1 MKSFR
6 EILSEKSPEEIFK
19 TPQKLRLNI
28 GGTPSST
35 RNPSTGGIV
44 KKVVGK
50 PKPTGSSP
58 AEVAKRA
65 KRFSQAFGTPTGADP
80 RTGAPTYT
88 PPKELTDLPSSRTG
102 GTPKP
107 EAYGK
112 VEVGGLEKKRAI
124 RTAEVP
130 DIPGVRKATPQGV
143 RNFLLNRETKGMSR
157 RTISPEEGKA
167 AMQRVAKA
175 MQDPGEVSRASAKIN
190 QEVGGRRATR
200 AGSSTPKPFP
210 VSQKDM
216 KTLQRMARPETSQ
229 KSVKSLKASLGTGAG
244 KRAQAASDA
253 AKDIQKSLDNEKA
266 FYQRVLKS
274 VQDLPPEKSIP
285 TSSRTVAQKAKPGIY
300 RVPTSRQ
307 LPAPSPAP
315 VSKQLPT
322 PTSTTVKTT
331 SKVSVPEKPK
341 EVKLP
346 KPAKPKLTQ
355 PKVTT
360 KGIEKSITSALK
372 ADREAI
378 TATKNIEKAA
388 KAVKIAKGFKVA
400 TRIAAPVAAGLDAYG
415 GYQAARETGA
425 SQKRSIGAGIARAAG
440 GLIGGAAGG
449 AVGSVLGPAGSV
461 AGTIGGYGAGAEL
474 GTKVYNKL
482 TGPVGKDFK
491 VSDLSKNIKSGIASG
506 KKSFKSF
513 VAQADKSLSRYA

>member
-6 EILSEKSPEEIFK
+6 EILSEKSPEETFK
-19 TPQKLRLNI
+19 TPQKLRLNV
-28 GGTPSST
+28 GGTPSSSMS
-35 RNPSTGGIV
+35 PSTGGIV

-58 AEVAKRA
+58 TEVAKRA

-80 RTGAPTYT
+80 RTGSPTYA

-112 VEVGGLEKKRAI
+112 VEVGGLEKKRAA

-130 DIPGVRKATPQGV
+130 DTPGVRKATPQGV

-229 KSVKSLKASLGTGAG
+229 QSVKSLKASLGTGAG

-253 AKDIQKSLDNEKA
+253 AKGIKQYLDKEKV
-266 FYQRVLKS
+266 FHQRVLKA

-285 TSSRTVAQKAKPGIY
+285 TSSRTTAQKAKPGIY
-300 RVPTSRQ
+300 KVPTSRQ

-315 VSKQLPT
+315 VSKQLSTPAPT
-322 PTSTTVKTT
+322 AVKT
-331 SKVSVPEKPK
+331 PPK

-360 KGIEKSITSALK
+360 KGIEKSITNALQ
-372 ADREAI
+372 ADRKA
-378 TATKNIEKAA
+378 ADAAKNIEKAA
-388 KAVKIAKGFKVA
+388 KASKIAKGFKVA

-461 AGTIGGYGAGAEL
+461 AGTVGGYGAGSEL
-474 GTKVYNKL
+474 GTKIYNKL

-491 VSDLSKNIKSGIASG
+491 VSDLSKNVKSGLKSAG
-506 KKSFKSF
+506 KSYTTF
-513 VAQADKSLSRYA
+513 VSQANKALAKYA

>member
-6 EILSEKSPEEIFK
+6 EILSEKSPEETFK
-19 TPQKLRLNI
+19 TPQKLRLNV
-28 GGTPSST
+28 GGTPSSSMS
-35 RNPSTGGIV
+35 PSTGGIV

-58 AEVAKRA
+58 TEVAKRA

-80 RTGAPTYT
+80 RTGSPTYA

-112 VEVGGLEKKRAI
+112 VEVGGLEKKRAA

-130 DIPGVRKATPQGV
+130 DTSGVRKATPQGV

-229 KSVKSLKASLGTGAG
+229 QSVKSLKASLGTGAG

-253 AKDIQKSLDNEKA
+253 AKDIQKSLDKLDKEKA
-266 FYQRVLKS
+266 FHQRVLKA

-285 TSSRTVAQKAKPGIY
+285 TSSRTTAQKAKPGIY
-300 RVPTSRQ
+300 KVPTSRQ
-307 LPAPSPAP
+307 LPAPSPTP
-315 VSKQLPT
+315 VSKQLSTPAPT
-322 PTSTTVKTT
+322 AVKT
-331 SKVSVPEKPK
+331 PPK

-372 ADREAI
+372 ADRKA
-378 TATKNIEKAA
+378 AAAAKNIEKASKAAKVA
-388 KAVKIAKGFKVA
+388 KAFKVA

-461 AGTIGGYGAGAEL
+461 AGTVGGYGAGSEL
-474 GTKVYNKL
+474 GTKIYNKL

-491 VSDLSKNIKSGIASG
+491 VSDLGKNIKSGIASG